1 MRFIRYTFFSIGIIC
16 VLVACFSLVN
26 PMTIMISLPIY
37 IIGGVITRYSNIIN
51 RKEFIMVMIYPLIL
65 PLIGWL
71 LMVLFEIFN

>member
-1 MRFIRYTFFSIGIIC
+1 
-16 VLVACFSLVN
+16 
-26 PMTIMISLPIY
+26 MISLPLY